1 MYQIDVKC
9 VFLNRVLRE
18 TVYVE
23 KPPRFM
29 NNNFP
34 NHCYILD
41 KDAYGL
47 KQAPRAWYATL
58 TNFLKIS
65 KFKQGSVHPTLFRTK
80 VGDHLMLFQIYFD
93 DIIFGYKDPSL
104 SKDFKE
110 LMKSKFEM
118 SMMGNINYL
127 LGLNVRQ
134 SKEGIFVSPK
144 IT

>member
-58 TNFLKIS
+58 TIFLKNA
-65 KFKQGSVHPTLFRTK
+65 KFKQGVVDPTLFRNK
-80 VGDHLMLFQIYFD
+80 VGDHLMLFKIYVD
-93 DIIFGYKDPSL
+93 DIIFGYANPSL
-104 SKDFKE
+104 SNKFEE
-110 LMKSKFEM
+110 LMKS
-118 SMMGNINYL
+118 
-127 LGLNVRQ
+127 
-134 SKEGIFVSPK
+134 
-144 IT
+144 